1 MKESTHTLSDIL
13 HWIDIELFL
22 CLYQGDV
29 YILNRETL
37 GDVDNFYG
45 VVARIPL
52 SVVERGGYDGDLFS
66 SAPQLDAFIA
76 DTVEVLCSNMSNWK
90 NIDENSLTTLFN
102 SLPVSDW
109 KIKIFDNYYIGDLD
123 DASIYIEISEILNG
137 TMSIKG
143 ETVTKFPSKYEA
155 ECIKSY
161 LTDCEEE

>member
-13 HWIDIELFL
+13 YWIDIELFL

-37 GDVDNFYG
+37 GNVDEFYG
-45 VVARIPL
+45 VVAKIPL
-52 SVVERGGYDGDLFS
+52 SVVERGSYDDIFPSNLH
-66 SAPQLDAFIA
+66 LDAYIA
-76 DTVEVLCSNMSNWK
+76 DTIEVLCSDMSNWK
-90 NIDENSLTTLFN
+90 DIDTNSLTTLFN

-109 KIKIFDNYYIGDLD
+109 KIKIFDNYYIGNLD
-123 DASIYIEISEILNG
+123 DVSIYIEISEILNG

-155 ECIKSY
+155 E
-161 LTDCEEE
+161 